1 MVVQG
6 KVPYASIGMHTGD
19 LGTNMGSVMW
29 QQVRKMK
36 ARSFENLYKHFGTIL
51 PGRQINSGSTTKYS
65 LLGEQVL
72 TFIFI
77 FFLSFY
83 YEKKRQGN
91 GHVEY
96 LLCVQ
101 NITCAQQ
108 LPNSPA
114 LEATLEC
121 STNVT

>member
-1 MVVQG
+1 M
-6 KVPYASIGMHTGD
+6 
-19 LGTNMGSVMW
+19 
-29 QQVRKMK
+29 
-36 ARSFENLYKHFGTIL
+36 YKHFGTIL
-51 PGRQINSGSTTKYS
+51 TGRQINSGSTTKYS

-72 TFIFI
+72 PFIFI

-91 GHVEY
+91 GHAEC